1 MTNQAFRFI
10 HAADLHLESPVNGL
24 IDLPGHLEDRL
35 LDAPFAAARR
45 LFKYAIDDKIDF
57 IILSGDVLAPSV
69 VGPFGMVFLMEEF
82 QKLDK
87 AGIPV
92 YWAGGKV
99 DSPEEIPSA
108 FVFPPNVHIFP
119 VGKMQE
125 FIFEKGG
132 IPTVRVLGTSLGKQ
146 SITLRPG
153 DLDYER
159 ENLYSIAVFYGKVIP
174 EAVRNDSIQ
183 YWALGGEHRRDY
195 ISRSPSVI
203 HYPGATLAR
212 NLSETGEYGATLV
225 EINEFGQAKF
235 SLVKTSPFQWQTERL
250 VIRNDVSEEQILAE
264 MRNRIKVLR
273 EGLGDTILLL
283 SWRFDVTG
291 ETAQELRYG
300 TLANSL
306 LRDVRAD
313 FGKENP
319 IVYSIDLK
327 PLLPDILTSDLYE
340 QQTILG
346 DYLRMLHYYQEN
358 PEEKIEMESFLSD
371 EVRDY
376 LETQRYY
383 QKRRQEYAMQDR
395 TDNSRPESLNMTEQE
410 TRSFRPEV
418 PYILQVLNCSDT
430 LHEDDDNRNTDPDT
444 KELEFRKEHLAHRA
458 EVLREAAALGTELL
472 SGDEAGQ
479 GRKSAATRQN
489 PTLALERRNLSQN
502 KEGKETLS

>member
-24 IDLPGHLEDRL
+24 IDLPGHLTDRL

-45 LFKYAIDDKIDF
+45 LFKYAVDDKIDF

-82 QKLDK
+82 QKLEK

-108 FVFPPNVHIFP
+108 FVFPPNVHMFP

-132 IPTVRVLGTSLGKQ
+132 VPTVRVVGTSSGKQ
-146 SITLRPG
+146 SVTLRPG
-153 DLDYER
+153 DIDYER
-159 ENLYSIAVFYGKVIP
+159 ESLYSIAVFYGKVVP
-174 EAVRNDSIQ
+174 EAVRHDSIQ
-183 YWALGGEHRRDY
+183 YWALGGEHRREY
-195 ISRSPSVI
+195 LSRSPSII

-212 NLSETGEYGATLV
+212 NPSETGEYGATLV
-225 EINEFGQAKF
+225 EINEFGQPKF
-235 SLVKTSPFQWQTERL
+235 SLVKTSPLQWCTERL

-264 MRNRIKVLR
+264 MRSRIKILR
-273 EGLGDTILLL
+273 EGLGDTTLLL

-300 TLANSL
+300 SLANSL
-306 LRDVRAD
+306 LRDVRTD
-313 FGKENP
+313 FGKETP
-319 IVYSIDLK
+319 VVYSIDLK
-327 PLLPDILTSDLYE
+327 PLLPDILVSDLYE
-340 QQTILG
+340 QQTIMG
-346 DYLRMLHYYQEN
+346 DYLRMIHYYQEN
-358 PEEKIEMESFLSD
+358 PEEKIELESFLSD
-371 EVRDY
+371 EVLEY

-383 QKRRQEYAMQDR
+383 KQRRQEYAMQER
-395 TDNSRPESLNMTEQE
+395 TDKSRPESLIMSEQE

-418 PYILQVLNCSDT
+418 PYILQVLNCGDT
-430 LHEDDDNRNTDPDT
+430 AHDDDRNGEPDA
-444 KELEFRKEHLAHRA
+444 KEVELRNENLARRA
-458 EVLREAAALGTELL
+458 EILREAAALGAELL
-472 SGDEAGQ
+472 SGDEPGQ
-479 GRKSAATRQN
+479 GRKSNVTRQN